1 MPTASVPDQV
11 VQVMRNKNA
20 VESPDSAQPKP
31 PQAGSCSSVA
41 LRDCSGARKVLAP
54 VGPTARLGEEAG
66 VPGEEAGV
74 PGGVV
79 GPVTGPVVLGVLTV
93 PAVLAGEDAAAPV
106 EELQAVN
113 RTATHARDA
122 QDAPCRVLSTF
133 VISMMSNP
141 SINE

>member
-1 MPTASVPDQV
+1 
-11 VQVMRNKNA
+11 MRNKNA

-41 LRDCSGARKVLAP
+41 LRDCSGSRNVLAP
-54 VGPTARLGEEAG
+54 VGPVARL
-66 VPGEEAGV
+66 GEEAGV

-79 GPVTGPVVLGVLTV
+79 GPVTGPDVLGVLTV
-93 PAVLAGEDAAAPV
+93 PEVLAGEDAAEPV

-122 QDAPCRVLSTF
+122 QDATCRVLSTF
-133 VISMMSNP
+133 VIS
-141 SINE
+141 

>member
-1 MPTASVPDQV
+1 M
-11 VQVMRNKNA
+11 
-20 VESPDSAQPKP
+20 
-31 PQAGSCSSVA
+31 
-41 LRDCSGARKVLAP
+41 LAP

>member
-1 MPTASVPDQV
+1 M
-11 VQVMRNKNA
+11 
-20 VESPDSAQPKP
+20 
-31 PQAGSCSSVA
+31 
-41 LRDCSGARKVLAP
+41 LAP
-54 VGPTARLGEEAG
+54 VGPAARLGEEAG

-122 QDAPCRVLSTF
+122 QDATCRVLSTF

-141 SINE
+141 SIDE